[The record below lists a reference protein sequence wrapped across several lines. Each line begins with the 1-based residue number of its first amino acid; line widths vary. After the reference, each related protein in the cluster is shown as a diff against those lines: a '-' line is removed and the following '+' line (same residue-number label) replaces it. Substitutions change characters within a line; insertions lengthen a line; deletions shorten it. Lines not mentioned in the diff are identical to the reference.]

1 MKGEN
6 MDEEKAL
13 NLIEE
18 LLKKVEEQ
26 KDLISELTPF
36 IVAYKYCLESF
47 ESERKKL
54 EHDIELMELDLK
66 DGERGYGLQRKYF
79 QAGQRSKFLSETLCF
94 MCETIDEAKKGEI
107 E

>member
-1 MKGEN
+1 
-6 MDEEKAL
+6 MDEEKIK
-13 NLIEE
+13 LIDE
-18 LLKKVEEQ
+18 LMEKVKEQ
-26 KDLISELTPF
+26 SGLISELTPF

-47 ESERKKL
+47 ESERERL

-66 DGERGYGLQRKYF
+66 EGERGYGLQRKYF

-94 MCETIDEAKKGEI
+94 MCETIDQAKKGEI

>member
-1 MKGEN
+1 

-26 KDLISELTPF
+26 QDLISELTPF
-36 IVAYKYCLESF
+36 IVAYKYCLECF
-47 ESERKKL
+47 EKEIEELDHS
-54 EHDIELMELDLK
+54 IELMELDLK
-66 DGERGYGLQRKYF
+66 EGERGYGLQRKYF
-79 QAGQRSKFLSETLCF
+79 QAGQRRKFLSEVLCF
-94 MCETIDEAKKGEI
+94 MCESIDMAKAGDI